1 MLYTR
6 YENTRK
12 PCSGVFSRKQLL
24 QLQLDQTH
32 STDLCLVSS
41 NNWHTGTQGG
51 GDIPSVVV

>member
-1 MLYTR
+1 MI
-6 YENTRK
+6 ENTRK
-12 PCSGVFSRKQLL
+12 PCSGVFLRKQLL

-32 STDLCLVSS
+32 STDLCLVPN

>member
-1 MLYTR
+1 MI
-6 YENTRK
+6 ENTRK
-12 PCSGVFSRKQLL
+12 SCSGVFSRKQLYML

-32 STDLCLVSS
+32 STDLCLVPN